1 MISEIVEWTKEVF
14 LPFGSWGL
22 FVLAF
27 MEASFFPVPPDV
39 LLIILALA
47 EPQLALWFALV
58 CTVGSVLG
66 AMFSYGLGYY
76 IGNPILDKLFS
87 QDKVNKVH
95 KLFEK
100 YGAWAILFAAFTPL
114 PFKLF
119 AITAG
124 VFYMDFKKMVL
135 ASLIGRSI
143 RFFLLAGFL
152 MYFGESIVEFIET
165 QFGWVSLIAM
175 CVVIVIAFFVHRYK
189 KQLLK
194 FFNKVF

>member
-1 MISEIVEWTKEVF
+1 MITEIVEWTKEVF
-14 LPFGSWGL
+14 LPLGSWGL

-47 EPQLALWFALV
+47 EPNLALWFALV

-66 AMFSYGLGYY
+66 AMFGYGAGYY

-87 QDKVNKVH
+87 ENKVKKVH
-95 KLFEK
+95 RLFEK
-100 YGAWAILFAAFTPL
+100 YGAWAIVFAAFTPL

-119 AITAG
+119 AIAAG
-124 VFYMDFKKMVL
+124 VFYMDLKKMVL
-135 ASLIGRSI
+135 ASFIGRGL

-152 MYFGESIVEFIET
+152 MYFGETIVEFLEN
-165 QFGWVSLIAM
+165 QFGWVSLGIM
-175 CVVIVIAFFVHRYK
+175 CVVIVIAFVVHKYK
-189 KQLLK
+189 KPLLK
-194 FFNKVF
+194 FFNKVL

>member
-1 MISEIVEWTKEVF
+1 MISEIVDWTKEIF

-47 EPQLALWFALV
+47 EPNMALWFALV
-58 CTVGSVLG
+58 CTIGSVLG
-66 AMFSYGLGYY
+66 AMFGYGAGYY

-87 QDKVNKVH
+87 ENKVKRVH

-100 YGAWAILFAAFTPL
+100 YGAWAIVFAAFTPL

-119 AITAG
+119 VIAAG
-124 VFYMDFKKMVL
+124 VFYMDLKKMVL
-135 ASLIGRSI
+135 ASAIGRGL

-165 QFGWVSLIAM
+165 QFGWVSLGIM
-175 CVVIVIAFFVHRYK
+175 CAVLVIAFFVHRYK

-194 FFNKVF
+194 FFNKIF